1 MNDGFDESKDSA
13 WSSAAA
19 AALKTPTSTGK
30 VVKTPTSSSKSKDG
44 PRAYLPHEKAVAW
57 AGQLTTL
64 AWLALCAAAFLAIAS
79 TFEVAG
85 LPMVE
90 ASVTRTTFAFGAFAI
105 MLSCLLLE
113 VFWMPMPRDPKLP
126 GARAKDATKWAI
138 MSSGFGLLCFFT
150 CQTIILTTCAHF
162 VWLLGEASLFTS
174 MPLPR
179 CLAFAYNIDIFV
191 SSLCIMVTLLFLKL
205 CWYEPKWRRD
215 ILEINLVEHS
225 PHFGSVQLFIHAV
238 ELPLGIL
245 SPLCL
250 KCSPLLAAVK
260 PNLLS
265 LTLGSLVYGLCYIC
279 LMATMYIWYDA
290 AIYPFIVDMHAV
302 KPFPLGWLG
311 FWAAI
316 SLLIAV
322 CVNGLACLVYV

>member
-1 MNDGFDESKDSA
+1 MVVSSCRCSEDTNVNGQGCQDNSNFLEQEQGWTESI
-13 WSSAAA
+13 SAAREGSRVGRA
-19 AALKTPTSTGK
+19 ADDSG
-30 VVKTPTSSSKSKDG
+30 VVG
-44 PRAYLPHEKAVAW
+44 M
-57 AGQLTTL
+57 
-64 AWLALCAAAFLAIAS
+64 CAAAFLAIAS
-79 TFEVAG
+79 TFG
-85 LPMVE
+85 CGTPMVE

-179 CLAFAYNIDIFV
+179 CPHSRTTST
-191 SSLCIMVTLLFLKL
+191 SSSPPSASWSPPLPQALLV
-205 CWYEPKWRRD
+205 RAQVAD
-215 ILEINLVEHS
+215 ILEIQPRRALS
-225 PHFGSVQLFIHAV
+225 ALWQRAAFYSCGRAAAGGS
-238 ELPLGIL
+238 

-250 KCSPLLAAVK
+250 QVLAA
-260 PNLLS
+260 PRRRQAQPPL

>member
-1 MNDGFDESKDSA
+1 MAEEVEREFGSIDCLINN
-13 WSSAAA
+13 
-19 AALKTPTSTGK
+19 AALYYDQDIMDQSIDYLRK
-30 VVKTPTSSSKSKDG
+30 V
-44 PRAYLPHEKAVAW
+44 
-57 AGQLTTL
+57 
-64 AWLALCAAAFLAIAS
+64 
-79 TFEVAG
+79 
-85 LPMVE
+85 
-90 ASVTRTTFAFGAFAI
+90 
-105 MLSCLLLE
+105 
-113 VFWMPMPRDPKLP
+113 
-126 GARAKDATKWAI
+126 
-138 MSSGFGLLCFFT
+138 
-150 CQTIILTTCAHF
+150 
-162 VWLLGEASLFTS
+162 
-174 MPLPR
+174 
-179 CLAFAYNIDIFV
+179 
-191 SSLCIMVTLLFLKL
+191 
-205 CWYEPKWRRD
+205 
-215 ILEINLVEHS
+215 LEINLVEHS